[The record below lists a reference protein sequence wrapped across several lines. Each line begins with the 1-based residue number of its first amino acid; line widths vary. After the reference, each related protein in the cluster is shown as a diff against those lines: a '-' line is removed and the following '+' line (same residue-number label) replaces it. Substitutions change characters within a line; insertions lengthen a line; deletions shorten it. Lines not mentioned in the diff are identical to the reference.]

1 MSYIIDRRLNSKNKS
16 TVNRQRFLRRY
27 RKHIQKAVS
36 DAVTQRSITDID
48 KGEKIGIPSKDITE
62 PTFHH
67 GQGGRNSNVHPGN
80 KEFVS
85 GDKIPRPQGGG
96 AGGGSGSGASDQGE
110 GMDEFVFQIT
120 QEEFLD
126 FMFED
131 LELPNLVK
139 RQLTGSDE
147 FKMHRAGISNE
158 GNPGKIN
165 IVRSLRSANARRI
178 ALTRGK
184 KKKIKELG
192 EKLERLE
199 SLDPALKDQRSI
211 DALKDEILSLKKR
224 IKRVPWLDDF
234 DLKYNLHVKEP
245 IPRSK
250 AVMFCLMDV
259 SGSMNQAT
267 KDIAKRF
274 FILLYLFLQ
283 RNYERTEVVF
293 IRHHTSAKEVDEQE
307 FFYSRETGGTI
318 VSSALKLMKEVLD
331 ERYPVSEWNIYGA
344 QASDGDNWNDDS
356 STCSKILM
364 QDLLPKLQYYSYIE
378 ITPRD
383 HQALWEE
390 YQEVQASFGDVFAM
404 QQIVD
409 VGDIYPVFRELFH
422 KKSV

>member
-36 DAVTQRSITDID
+36 DAVTQRSITDVD
-48 KGEKIGIPSKDITE
+48 KGEKIGIPSKDISE

-80 KEFVS
+80 KEFVG

-96 AGGGSGSGASDQGE
+96 AGSGSGSGASDQGE

-158 GNPGKIN
+158 GSPGKIN

-178 ALTRGK
+178 ALTSGK
-184 KKKIKELG
+184 KKKIL
-192 EKLERLE
+192 KLESKLE
-199 SLDPALKDQRSI
+199 LLNQQDPALKDQREI
-211 DALKDEILSLKKR
+211 DALKDEISSLKKR

-331 ERYPVSEWNIYGA
+331 ERYPVTEWNIYGA

-364 QDLLPKLQYYSYIE
+364 KDLLPKLQYYSYIE